1 MRVILAVVLSGVA
14 LWLSGCAA
22 HPDPIIDTKG
32 EDPEV
37 LAQDWADCE
46 TYSHEVRVGK
56 GIARGTATG
65 AAVGAVAGAIG
76 GDSDDVRD
84 SAAIGGLYGGTR
96 SGLEA
101 DREQQAVFKRCMAGR
116 GYRVLN

>member
-1 MRVILAVVLSGVA
+1 MRMILAVALSGAA

-22 HPDPIIDTKG
+22 HSDPIIDTKG
-32 EDPEV
+32 EDPEL
-37 LAQDWADCE
+37 LAQDWAECE
-46 TYSHEVRVGK
+46 AFSHEVQVSK
-56 GIARGTATG
+56 GVAKGTATG

-76 GDSDDVRD
+76 GNSDDVRD

-101 DREQQAVFKRCMAGR
+101 DREKQAVFKRCMAGR